1 VTESSGREKT
11 RGADTQ
17 SLDLV
22 FSALSNP
29 TRRAILARL
38 SEKDWTVTE
47 LAAPFD
53 MSLPAISKHLQILE
67 DAGIISKTRE
77 GRVHHCRLEPAPL
90 AKAASW
96 LGFYERMWN
105 RQLDSLADLLGD
117 ASRGAED

>member
-1 VTESSGREKT
+1 VRESSGREKT
-11 RGADTQ
+11 RGAGTQ

-96 LGFYERMWN
+96 LGFYERMWK

>member
-1 VTESSGREKT
+1 VRESSGREKT

-67 DAGIISKTRE
+67 DARIISKTRE

-90 AKAASW
+90 AEAASW
-96 LGFYERMWN
+96 LGFYERMWK

-117 ASRGAED
+117 TSRGAED

>member
-1 VTESSGREKT
+1 VRGSSGREKT
-11 RGADTQ
+11 RGADAQ

-96 LGFYERMWN
+96 LGFYERMWK

>member
-1 VTESSGREKT
+1 VRESSGREKT
-11 RGADTQ
+11 RGADAQ

-96 LGFYERMWN
+96 LGFYERMWK